1 MTEPLP
7 ILIED
12 SVQIAWD
19 FLERAGEL
27 DDGAVASRFLVDDIE
42 LMVRRGERRRLLLA
56 NRAIDDYRRFK
67 HRRAMLGERELEPA
81 T

>member
-1 MTEPLP
+1 MTELLP

-19 FLERAGEL
+19 FLERTGEL
-27 DDGAVASRFLVDDIE
+27 EDAAVASRFLVNDIE
-42 LMVRRGERRRLLLA
+42 LMVRRGERRRLLLS

-67 HRRAMLGERELEPA
+67 RKRAMLVGRELEPA